1 LDILSK
7 MLNSQVVLD
16 AAAGTESNVGNY
28 GLFELTPQLIFDACI
43 LALNIFLLFI
53 LLSYLLFNPV
63 RNVLKKRQEKISSDR
78 ETAEKDKEDALLL
91 KAEYE
96 ERLKAV
102 DKEIEAMMGEA
113 RKKALKNEEHII
125 AEAKEEAARIIERAK
140 VEAELEKNKAA
151 DQIKQEIIGVA
162 TVMAG
167 KLVAVSLDEATQNKL
182 IDETL
187 GEMGEGTWQN

>member
-1 LDILSK
+1 MDILSK